1 MKIWKIRILY
11 FRPRGELDDV
21 LLEELKSCAWPLIP
35 QHGCS
40 VALGDH
46 EKILAEYHLNVKN
59 THSQRL
65 MPLIVSLFRI
75 PALTKAGWKVW
86 AVSARALYRY
96 SIGMAQ
102 RRVCA
107 RAEYTCGKGAL
118 DALAEACPFFPGLI
132 CPILDARNNQVYTA
146 LYRGTA
152 GDPEMLHPAAA
163 LSIDE
168 LGHRLAAYED
178 EVIFLGD
185 AVESYGGAL
194 RQILGQ
200 RYREM
205 PLPSRFNRAAL
216 FLQKGIKIW
225 QEKGPVSPYALKP
238 LYIRLPEGRKTPAG
252 KKTGRKSLICRL
264 KSPP

>member
-1 MKIWKIRILY
+1 M
-11 FRPRGELDDV
+11 
-21 LLEELKSCAWPLIP
+21 LLLAIDTTTRV
-35 QHGCS
+35 CS

-46 EKILAEYHLNVKN
+46 EKILAEYQLNVKN

-65 MPLIVSLFRI
+65 MPLIVSLFRDSGADKSRLEGV
-75 PALTKAGWKVW
+75 ALSIGPGSFTGI
-86 AVSARALYRY
+86 R
-96 SIGMAQ
+96 IGMAT
-102 RRVCA
+102 A
-107 RAEYTCGKGAL
+107 KGLCQGLNIPAVGVMTL
-118 DALAEACPFFPGLI
+118 DALAEACTFFSGLI
-132 CPILDARNNQVYTA
+132 CPILDARKNQVYTA
-146 LYRGTA
+146 LYRGAA
-152 GDPEMLHPAAA
+152 GDPEMLQPAAA

-205 PLPSRFNRAAL
+205 PLPSRLNRAAL
-216 FLQKGIKIW
+216 VLQKGIKIW

-238 LYIRLPEGRKTPAG
+238 LYIRLPEAERRLQERKQEGRV
-252 KKTGRKSLICRL
+252 
-264 KSPP
+264 